1 MPDLQN
7 PSEEFLNSLKELL
20 GSTGWREGED
30 AARYLEEPRGNFRG
44 KAALIVLPASVE
56 EVSEIVK
63 LCATARVGIVPY
75 GGGTGLVAGQLSLEN
90 GHSIVLSLERMNK
103 IRSIDVNNDS
113 MLVEAGCI
121 LADVQRAALDENRLF
136 PLSLASEG
144 SCRIGGNLA
153 TNAGGIQVVR
163 YGNARDL
170 CLGIEAVLPDGSI
183 YHGLAPLRK
192 DNTGYDL
199 RHMLIGSEGTLGII
213 TAASLKLFSNP
224 RNTATAFCA
233 VPSPSHA
240 ISLLKFCREEMGETI
255 SAFELMCDQGMKVLA
270 SHFPQEQN
278 PFKGEYSWFT
288 LIEIAGPTG
297 INDRF
302 ETMLMSAFENELL
315 LDSVIASSSAQSQ
328 ALWRLRELMA
338 DANKLEGAFC
348 NSDTSVPKSQ
358 VDVFIEETDAALLA
372 LNPGLRINK
381 YGHMGDG
388 NIHFNIF
395 PPEGV
400 GKAQF
405 LTTNPTIQK
414 DVRLVIDQKTHEL
427 NGSISGEHGIGRLKR
442 NELQRYGDPAKLSA
456 MKSIKA
462 GLDPLGIMNPG
473 AVFSD

>member
-1 MPDLQN
+1 MPELQK

-20 GSTGWREGED
+20 GSTGWREGD
-30 AARYLEEPRGNFRG
+30 DARYLEEPRGNFRG
-44 KAALIVLPASVE
+44 QAALIVLPANVE

-63 LCATARVGIVPY
+63 RCSTARVGIIPY
-75 GGGTGLVAGQLSLEN
+75 GGGTGLVSGQLSLEN
-90 GHSIVLSLERMNK
+90 DHSIILSLERMNK
-103 IRSIDVNNDS
+103 IRNVDVKNDS

-121 LADVQRAALDENRLF
+121 LADIQSAALDENRLF

-153 TNAGGIQVVR
+153 TNAGGIQVIR

-183 YHGLAPLRK
+183 YHGLTPLRK

-199 RHMLIGSEGTLGII
+199 RHMMIGSEGTLGII
-213 TAASLKLFSNP
+213 TAASLKLFPNP
-224 RNTATAFCA
+224 QNTATAFCA
-233 VPSPSHA
+233 IPSPSHA

-255 SAFELMCDQGMKVLA
+255 SAFELMCAQGMKVLA
-270 SHFPQEQN
+270 NHFPQEQD
-278 PFKGEYSWFT
+278 PFKGEYNWFT
-288 LIEIAGPTG
+288 LIEIAGPSG
-297 INDRF
+297 IEEKF
-302 ETMLMSAFENELL
+302 ETMLMSAFENGFL

-338 DANKLEGAFC
+338 EANKLEGAIC
-348 NSDTSVPKSQ
+348 SSDTSVPKSQ
-358 VDVFIEETDAALLA
+358 VDQFIEETDAALLA
-372 LNPGLRINK
+372 LHPGLRVNK

-388 NIHFNIF
+388 NLHFNVF
-395 PPEGV
+395 PPEGI

-405 LTTNPTIQK
+405 LSTYPTIQK
-414 DVRLVIDQKTHEL
+414 DVRLVIDKQTHQM

-442 NELQRYGDPAKLSA
+442 NELQRYSDPAKLA
-456 MKSIKA
+456 VMKSIKA
-462 GLDPLGIMNPG
+462 ALDPHGIMNPG